1 MQRRSIRERSNGTVD
16 LEETTNGFARKE
28 TARMTPRRMEE
39 FFAAWNAHDVERI
52 AGFFTSDGA
61 YLASIGPDDDGT
73 PFRGIDEVRRGVAGY
88 LSTYPDARY
97 TDTRFL
103 IAANRGLAEWTFRGT
118 TVDGKRVVYRGVD
131 VFEFVGDRVR
141 LKDAFRKERSAP
153 VGT

>member
-1 MQRRSIRERSNGTVD
+1 MAV
-16 LEETTNGFARKE
+16 ARKD

-73 PFRGIDEVRRGVAGY
+73 AFRGIEDVRRGVAAF
-88 LSTYPDARY
+88 LSTYHDARY
-97 TDTRFL
+97 ADTRFL
-103 IAANRGLAEWTFRGT
+103 IADDRGLAEWTFRGT
-118 TVDGKRVVYRGVD
+118 TANGRRVVYRGVD
-131 VFEFVGDRVR
+131 VFEFVGDRIR

-153 VGT
+153 VGS